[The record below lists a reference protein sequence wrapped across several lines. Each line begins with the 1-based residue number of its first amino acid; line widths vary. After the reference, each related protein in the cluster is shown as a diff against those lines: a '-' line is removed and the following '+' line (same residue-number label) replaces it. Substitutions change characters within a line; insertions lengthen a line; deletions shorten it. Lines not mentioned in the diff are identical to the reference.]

1 MFTQFG
7 HFLPRRLIQVA
18 ASLCFLG
25 ACELVPPGDS
35 PEATRTVEQLS
46 ALFSSA
52 SESNV
57 VVVAHRGCWDDAPEN
72 SIAAILACIEL
83 GVPVVELD
91 VRRTADGVLV
101 LLHDETI
108 DRTTNGSGAIAALT
122 YEQAS
127 HFLLRSRD
135 GRDNPGTTSFR
146 IPTFEEAMLTANGK
160 ILVNIDAKE
169 DVYDQ
174 AFEILNRTATTDQV
188 IMKRRVRPGDIA
200 LTTVAPF
207 DRLIAMPVIF
217 QTDDPDLVGVTQ
229 QLSGDPDAI
238 ELIFSTVEYG
248 REAAELAHANNVAAW
263 VNTLGDWSSAGLYD
277 EPALENPEAIWGS
290 LIDMGYSIIQTDEP
304 GALIAYLAERKAR

>member
-1 MFTQFG
+1 MFTPFG
-7 HFLPRRLIQVA
+7 HVLPKRLIQLA
-18 ASLCFLG
+18 TSLCFLG
-25 ACELVPPGDS
+25 ACQLGLPDFVP
-35 PEATRTVEQLS
+35 ETTRSINQLS
-46 ALFSSA
+46 AQFSSA
-52 SESNV
+52 SDTNV

-101 LLHDETI
+101 LLHDETV
-108 DRTTNGSGAIAALT
+108 DRTTNGSGTIAALT

-127 HFLLRSRD
+127 QFLLRSRD
-135 GRDNPGTTSFR
+135 GRENPGTTSFR
-146 IPTFEEAMLTANGK
+146 IPTFEEAMLTAKGK
-160 ILVNIDAKE
+160 ILVNVDAKE
-169 DVYDQ
+169 DVYEQ
-174 AFEILNRTATTDQV
+174 AFEILNRTDTTDQV

-217 QTDDPDLVGVTQ
+217 EDDDPDLIAVTQ
-229 QLSGDPDAI
+229 QLSGEPDAI
-238 ELIFSTVEYG
+238 ELIFSTLEYG
-248 REAAELAHANNVAAW
+248 REAAELARANNVAAW

-277 EPALENPEAIWGS
+277 EPALENPEAVWGS

-304 GALIAYLAERKAR
+304 EALIAYLAERKTR